1 MMFYS
6 LVGPE
11 GAEFKINELEMEV
24 CVRNVSK
31 TDTIKLTSEP
41 RQYKGKKFNQEEII
55 DDAEFSMATSKLA
68 LTSIEG
74 LVKWKATAW
83 GEATSGAK
91 LTLQLYKAGENRPT
105 AELDLAKYPR
115 DASSEG
121 YTTTPIDFPCE
132 NYSNENVF
140 QPRQKGWPGIF
151 SENDSLFVPPL

>member
-1 MMFYS
+1 MFYS
-6 LVGPE
+6 LIGPE

-24 CVRNVSK
+24 SVLNVGK
-31 TDTIKLTSEP
+31 TETIELTCGAKK
-41 RQYKGKKFNQEEII
+41 YKKSRFHKEDPI
-55 DDAEFSMATSKLA
+55 DDACFEMSTSQLA

-121 YTTTPIDFPCE
+121 YTTTPIDFPFE

>member
-1 MMFYS
+1 MFYS

-31 TDTIKLTSEP
+31 TETITLTSEA
-41 RQYKGKKFNQEEII
+41 REYKGPRFGQDTTI
-55 DDAEFSMATSKLA
+55 DAKEFSMATSKLA
-68 LTSIEG
+68 SIEG